1 MRRPIVGMGY
11 EPMTRIKL
19 RYVNEFID
27 RHGKVRYYFRRPGSR
42 SVPLPGL
49 PGSIEFMAA
58 YQAALAGISPPP
70 PSPKH
75 IIRGSLAEI
84 AAGYFRSASFA
95 NLSQSSQRL
104 YRITLKPVLEAHG
117 YRLVRDLPKTAARN
131 LIEAIGATR
140 PGRANTTRAALS
152 QVIAYAMATG
162 VRTDNP
168 FSGLERYRL
177 GTHHTWTD
185 AEIAQ
190 FERRWRLGTRER
202 LAFALLLYTGQR
214 GGDVV
219 KMVRSD
225 IVDGR
230 IRVSQDKVRKG
241 TTNELMIPI
250 HPALARALQ
259 AGPVVGMQHI
269 ITDTRGR
276 PLKGLTALIERA
288 VKLAGLPAHC
298 VAHGLRKAALRRLAE
313 HGSTTKEIAA
323 MSGHRSLPEIERYTA
338 RADQARL
345 AQSAVAKLSDE
356 END

>member
-1 MRRPIVGMGY
+1 MA
-11 EPMTRIKL
+11 RIKL

-42 SVPLPGL
+42 SLTLPGL
-49 PGSIEFMAA
+49 PGSTEFMSA
-58 YQAALAGISPPP
+58 YQTALATVAPPP
-70 PSPKH
+70 ASPKH
-75 IIRGSLAEI
+75 VIRGSLAEI
-84 AAGYFRSASFA
+84 AAGYCRSAAFV
-95 NLSQSSQRL
+95 NLSESSQKV
-104 YRITLKPVLEAHG
+104 YRVVLKPILEAHG
-117 YRLVRDLPKTAARN
+117 HRLVRELPKTAARHV
-131 LIEAIGATR
+131 IEEIGAKR
-140 PGRANTTRAALS
+140 PGMANLTHAVLS
-152 QVIAYAMATG
+152 KIMDYAIATG

-185 AEIAQ
+185 AEITQ
-190 FERRWRLGTRER
+190 FERRWPLGTRER
-202 LAFALLLYTGQR
+202 LAFALLLFTGQR

-259 AGPVVGMQHI
+259 AGPVVGMQHL
-269 ITDTRGR
+269 ITDARGR
-276 PLKGLTALIERA
+276 PFRGLTALIERA

-323 MSGHRSLPEIERYTA
+323 MSGHRSLSEIERYTA

-345 AQSAVAKLSDE
+345 ARSAVEKLPDKRTDDE
-356 END
+356 